1 MKNKKMSIRI
11 LFPLIMSVSIAF
23 CIISCMIL
31 FSHYLSAYF
40 IQKTVE
46 DTNRQKNVL
55 AQNIE
60 NEIESINDTINTI
73 YYDTIKKYDL
83 QDEAFSSILSN
94 IENSS
99 SEYIN
104 GLALYDINGTSL
116 WHSSHLSA
124 TPATQESWFT
134 QAKNNIETIYY
145 GPKKLVYPDKVKHV
159 FQISRYVEYINHG
172 KMKPGIL
179 LMQYYTDSV
188 DAILQHYKN
197 TQTSYCYL
205 LDDNSAFLYHPF
217 MQRISSDL
225 YKERTINIALNCT
238 NYKIHKFQGTK
249 WLIERQQIGYTG
261 WNIVLVSSLF
271 NIHTENISV
280 YYVVWIILL
289 MVGIFLVFMDILLM
303 SSLILCIGYLTQ
315 CGNLEKEITRQKQKK
330 MASEN

>member
-104 GLALYDINGTSL
+104 GLAYMISTELLY
-116 WHSSHLSA
+116 
-124 TPATQESWFT
+124 
-134 QAKNNIETIYY
+134 
-145 GPKKLVYPDKVKHV
+145 
-159 FQISRYVEYINHG
+159 
-172 KMKPGIL
+172 GIL
-179 LMQYYTDSV
+179 RIYQP
-188 DAILQHYKN
+188 H
-197 TQTSYCYL
+197 L
-205 LDDNSAFLYHPF
+205 LLRKAGLH
-217 MQRISSDL
+217 
-225 YKERTINIALNCT
+225 
-238 NYKIHKFQGTK
+238 
-249 WLIERQQIGYTG
+249 
-261 WNIVLVSSLF
+261 
-271 NIHTENISV
+271 
-280 YYVVWIILL
+280 
-289 MVGIFLVFMDILLM
+289 
-303 SSLILCIGYLTQ
+303 
-315 CGNLEKEITRQKQKK
+315 KQKIISK
-330 MASEN
+330 QFIMVQRSSSILIK

>member
-104 GLALYDINGTSL
+104 GLALM
-116 WHSSHLSA
+116 
-124 TPATQESWFT
+124 
-134 QAKNNIETIYY
+134 
-145 GPKKLVYPDKVKHV
+145 
-159 FQISRYVEYINHG
+159 ISTELLY
-172 KMKPGIL
+172 GIL
-179 LMQYYTDSV
+179 RIYQP
-188 DAILQHYKN
+188 H
-197 TQTSYCYL
+197 L
-205 LDDNSAFLYHPF
+205 LLRKAGLH
-217 MQRISSDL
+217 
-225 YKERTINIALNCT
+225 
-238 NYKIHKFQGTK
+238 
-249 WLIERQQIGYTG
+249 
-261 WNIVLVSSLF
+261 
-271 NIHTENISV
+271 
-280 YYVVWIILL
+280 
-289 MVGIFLVFMDILLM
+289 
-303 SSLILCIGYLTQ
+303 
-315 CGNLEKEITRQKQKK
+315 KQKIISK
-330 MASEN
+330 QFIMVQRSSSILIK